1 MYILYKNTLNYLRRW
16 AWLAEGKNT
25 KRVVETVG
33 ADSRLTIAGE
43 PIFIN
48 PLVGC
53 RGSYVEVAG
62 AYQNRLLSG
71 ISSDG

>member
-1 MYILYKNTLNYLRRW
+1 M
-16 AWLAEGKNT
+16 
-25 KRVVETVG
+25 ETVG